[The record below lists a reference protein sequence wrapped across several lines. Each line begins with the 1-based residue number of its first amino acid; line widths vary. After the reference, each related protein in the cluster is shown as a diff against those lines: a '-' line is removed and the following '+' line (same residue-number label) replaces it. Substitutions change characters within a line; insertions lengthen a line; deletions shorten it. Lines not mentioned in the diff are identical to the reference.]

1 MEGYS
6 LMIDDDRLCYYLD
19 RIREIAKL
27 DEHEALEDVSSL
39 LQEFY
44 EGSWTLESAKAELER
59 VRQEASGMADVIRR
73 NVPLDGWRARE
84 LRRSA
89 DQLGSRWPE
98 SIRSQFAGDLNETR
112 HLAYD
117 AADRAEFKAC
127 TDTVDQCN
135 SELLINAQQVL
146 RIIRDLV
153 DVEESLKRQERLTPE
168 LQAHLRAA
176 KERAAWYRAQ
186 KKLDEAEVALA
197 GENQR
202 KEIKLRAEAEVLL
215 KQDWYQVFPDDPS
228 PPAINGPRQG

>member
-1 MEGYS
+1 M
-6 LMIDDDRLCYYLD
+6 MDDDRLRYYLD

-27 DEHEALEDVSSL
+27 DEDEALENVSSL

-59 VRQEASGMADVIRR
+59 VRQEASGMGDIIRR
-73 NVPLDGWRARE
+73 GVPLDGWRARE

-127 TDTVDQCN
+127 TDTIDQCS

-146 RIIRDLV
+146 RVIRDLV
-153 DVEESLKRQERLTPE
+153 DAEESLKRQERLTPD
-168 LQAHLRAA
+168 LQAQLRAA
-176 KERAAWYRAQ
+176 KQRCARYRAQ

-197 GENQR
+197 GDNQR
-202 KEIKLRAEAEVLL
+202 KERKLRAEAEVLL

-228 PPAINGPRQG
+228 PPSSSQAR